1 MLRGDREISEKVAFR
16 LRGAELARERVRD
29 KKSGLCESPEVER
42 NQKVSVSSKKHLR
55 FFFWGPQAVNK
66 EQRLL

>member
-29 KKSGLCESPEVER
+29 KKSGLCESPEVKR
-42 NQKVSVSSKKHLR
+42 NQKVSVSSEKHLR
-55 FFFWGPQAVNK
+55 FFFWGPQAVNE